1 MFENEVEMWNCSLN
15 ALIVSTMLA
24 ATKLACVSTR
34 LGASALRGFAT
45 RAENPLVYMDFS
57 AGGKDMGR
65 IVFEVVLSNPLHP

>member
-1 MFENEVEMWNCSLN
+1 MFENGSEMWTRPLN
-15 ALIVSTMLA
+15 AFLLSTMLA
-24 ATKLACVSTR
+24 ATKLACVSAR

-65 IVFEVVLSNPLHP
+65 IVFEVQLSPQL